1 VADVPYLR
9 PGGRSRRIS
18 SAGYAGGRGRYLL
31 GALAVLVVA
40 AIIVLGVLLAT
51 GQSSLSSETSA
62 LARVSM
68 PLGGGTIQ
76 SADVVSGA
84 NSARI
89 PIRTKGD
96 QIWPARLIPAGK
108 RLTVDVTVKRPGW
121 ISWLSGSTQTMHL
134 TLTTPAASLRAH
146 YLTVRGSEPLKL
158 HFRSPIQTLATGSE
172 PTGLHRRTLSSPTTV
187 ITLPRSSAA
196 GTVFVSAAPRTWETG
211 HPAAV
216 SWFPA
221 GGAATAVASPR
232 PGTQIKPNTPITLTF
247 SRPVSSALGSHL
259 PPVNPITPGS
269 WQKVN
274 SHSIVFRPDGYGYG
288 LGAKVQVVLPAAVHL
303 VGAQVGT
310 NSPGGTWTTPPGS
323 TVRIQQ
329 MLSLLGYLPFKFRY
343 AGQGVGLSTQDQL
356 NAAIHPPKGSF
367 DWRYPNVPSALH
379 NMWAPGSAGVMTKG
393 AIMAFE
399 NDHGMTADGVPGPQV
414 WKAMIA
420 SVVHHQASHFGY
432 TFVDVNK
439 SSQSLSLWH
448 SGRTVVTTPVNT
460 GIAATPTASGTY
472 PVFEHLP
479 VTTMSGTNADGSHY
493 SDPGIQWV
501 SYFNGGDAL
510 HAFTRAQYGFPQS
523 DGCVEMPLGPAGQVY
538 PYTPIGTLVNV
549 Y

>member
-1 VADVPYLR
+1 VVVV
-9 PGGRSRRIS
+9 
-18 SAGYAGGRGRYLL
+18 
-31 GALAVLVVA
+31 LAV
-40 AIIVLGVLLAT
+40 IIVLGVLLAT
-51 GQSSLSSETSA
+51 GKSSLSTQTSA
-62 LARVSM
+62 LAKVSL

-84 NSARI
+84 NSVRI
-89 PIRTKGD
+89 PIKIKGD
-96 QIWPARLIPAGK
+96 EIWPTRLIPAGK

-134 TLTTPAASLRAH
+134 TLTTPTASLRSH
-146 YLTVRGSEPLKL
+146 YLTISGSAPLKL
-158 HFRSPIQTLATGSE
+158 HFKSSIQTISSGSE
-172 PTGLHRRTLSSPTTV
+172 PTGLHRRTLSSPTSEV
-187 ITLPRSSAA
+187 TLRRPAAA

-232 PGTQIKPNTPITLTF
+232 PGTQIKPSTPITLTF
-247 SRPVSSALGSHL
+247 SRPVSQALGSHL
-259 PPVNPITPGS
+259 PPVNPTTSGT
-269 WQKVN
+269 WHKVN
-274 SHSIVFRPDGYGYG
+274 GHSIIFRPDGYGYG
-288 LGAKVQVVLPAAVHL
+288 LGAKVQVVLPAGVHL
-303 VGAQVGT
+303 VGVQAGVKSSGE
-310 NSPGGTWTTPPGS
+310 TWTTPPGS
-323 TVRIQQ
+323 AVRMQQ
-329 MLSLLGYLPFKFRY
+329 MLSLLGYLPFKFNY
-343 AGQGVGLSTQDQL
+343 AGPGVGLSTQEQL
-356 NAAIHPPKGSF
+356 NAAIHPPRGKF
-367 DWRYPNVPSALH
+367 DWRYPNVPSALQK
-379 NMWAPGSAGVMTKG
+379 MWAPGSAGVMTKG

-399 NDHGMTADGVPGPQV
+399 TDHDMTADGVPGPQV

-420 SVVHHQASHFGY
+420 AVVHHQVSHFGY
-432 TFVDVNK
+432 TFVDVDE
-439 SSQSLSLWH
+439 SSQSLNLWH
-448 SGRTVVTTPVNT
+448 SGHTVLTTPVNT
-460 GIAATPTASGTY
+460 GVAADPTATGTY

-510 HAFTRAQYGFPQS
+510 HGFTRAQYGFPQS
-523 DGCVEMPLGPAGQVY
+523 DGCVEMPVGTAGNVY